1 MASSAARAPA
11 LAAQPL
17 AAAGHCRC
25 ELATTTSLATHYSSL
40 RSRSSPRR
48 QSTSPCSS
56 TARSDAKKTFNC
68 TS

>member
-11 LAAQPL
+11 PAAQPV

-25 ELATTTSLATHYSSL
+25 EPATTTSLATHTSL